1 MQSCEIKAAGNFSAA
16 YGRGEYGLGAEP
28 PQTYAQLLLYDVAE
42 DLMQVQ
48 QCETLFQAC
57 VCECVPWKSRL
68 GMFHRSRGG

>member
-48 QCETLFQAC
+48 QCEMLFEAC
-57 VCECVPWKSRL
+57 VGACVPRESRL
-68 GMFHRSRGG
+68 GFFRISRCG